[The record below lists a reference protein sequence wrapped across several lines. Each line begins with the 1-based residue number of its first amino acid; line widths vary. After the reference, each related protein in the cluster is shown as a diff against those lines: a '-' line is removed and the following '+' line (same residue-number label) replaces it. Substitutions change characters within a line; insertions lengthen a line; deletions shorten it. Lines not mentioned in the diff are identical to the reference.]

1 MKKTKGTRKRIKQLK
16 SIAEIPEFKSEEEE
30 TEFWDTH
37 STAELAE
44 KGLLE
49 EVELK
54 ITGPLKKRIE
64 EQRHK
69 QLISLRLYPEQI
81 EKTKEIAI
89 QKGIGYLTLMRNW
102 IQEGIERELSKEKDI
117 IKARESLEKEI
128 ELLVDKIRELL
139 PSRSEIHYT
148 WRDLVK
154 SYLQVPSQTSM
165 WTSLRYDI
173 ISASTLKF
181 KNPMTIREE
190 RRRPTETRSLQ

>member
-1 MKKTKGTRKRIKQLK
+1 MKKTKGIRKRIKQLK

-102 IQEGIERELSKEKDI
+102 IQEGIERELGKKQDI
-117 IKARESLEKEI
+117 INISHLEKLVLSRYEKSI
-128 ELLVDKIRELL
+128 IDFRENLERLFSHESSFTHLSNLLREHLEMPEKI
-139 PSRSEIHYT
+139 PPI
-148 WRDLVK
+148 
-154 SYLQVPSQTSM
+154 TSSV
-165 WTSLRYDI
+165 TNPLI
-173 ISASTLKF
+173 IMTKRRKTKIGIPLKQ
-181 KNPMTIREE
+181 RW
-190 RRRPTETRSLQ
+190 S